1 MKILFITN
9 KFPPLVDG
17 VGDYTYNLAHEFA
30 KHRHEVTVVCKDH
43 DGIHTIYDDIKVLP
57 IVKAWNKQA
66 LQPVINVIKERQIEV
81 VSLQYV
87 PHGFHPKG
95 LPFALIGLVRAIR
108 KQGVPLFTF
117 CHEVCTFYGK
127 GVKQDII
134 SYMMR
139 YITKKIL
146 INSNIIATSIKYYCE
161 IIKVLVPDYPS
172 RIEQIPIVSNIPEKI
187 NSREEILSLR
197 NKVAAK
203 DEIIIS
209 FFGQRNTKVSLEVI
223 ERLKRSG
230 HKVKVLF
237 IGKIDDTCT
246 DLSDIVYKTGVLSI
260 DEINPYFLIS
270 DILIL
275 PEDNYYG
282 CSFKSGSLAAALKNG
297 LTVVTAKG
305 ILTDG
310 SMKDNENI
318 IFVDFLNPLQ
328 LEESLVRLIRFPHI
342 RERIGNAARILV
354 ENYNW
359 ETTYISYLDLVNQLS

>member
-1 MKILFITN
+1 MRILFITN
-9 KFPPLVDG
+9 NFPPLVDG
-17 VGDYTYNLAHEFA
+17 VGDYTYNLALEFVRH
-30 KHRHEVTVVCKDH
+30 KHEVVVVCKRDERIDYH
-43 DGIHTIYDDIKVLP
+43 INGINIFP

-66 LQPVINVIKERQIEV
+66 IQPVINVIKERQIEV

-87 PHGFHPKG
+87 PHGFHPYG

-161 IIKVLVPDYPS
+161 IINVLVPDYPS

-187 NSREEILSLR
+187 NSREEMLSLR

-203 DEIIIS
+203 DEIIIA

-237 IGKIDDTCT
+237 IGKTDDTFT

-260 DEINPYFLIS
+260 DEINPYFLVS
-270 DILIL
+270 DILVL
-275 PEDNYYG
+275 PEDTYYG

-297 LTVVTAKG
+297 LPVVTAKG
-305 ILTDG
+305 ILTDS

-328 LEESLVRLIRFPHI
+328 LEESLVRLIRFPYI
-342 RERIGNAARILV
+342 RERIGNAARLLV
-354 ENYNW
+354 EKYNW
-359 ETTYISYLDLVNQLS
+359 ETTYISYLDLINQLS